1 MKKFILLGAALFACG
16 ALYAESMQF
25 VTLLSSP
32 LGIFSRLETADPA
45 VATKSKFVNFGTTK
59 VGTGQIDLVKK
70 APSIKFLHLASGTTL
85 MSSTLAAYYSSDRFE
100 IGSGGTVKG
109 KSLLATNLSYE
120 GSTSAKSEVG
130 QTLTLAN
137 TGKFVGG
144 YAGSMNVGSGKA
156 KTVASRPDNVGLDM
170 HWSNVHTC
178 EAYKTDGTCPS
189 GKENTFAK
197 SFVLKSKTSF
207 DAPCGEGPKGAS
219 YPKDCPTGQTGSIT
233 MTWDT
238 GLCAYKETNNT
249 CKKTKKKCLTK
260 RRWCKTVDVGTGA
273 LNDGAYNEASLK
285 SCRDLKNGYGV
296 LYGCAVAQSMYG
308 GDAFHNTFN
317 QLPMGCSWGQECD
330 SCTLNAL
337 YASETSLVYCATC
350 KNMEQYAYGPGSVR
364 TLYSV
369 AYAVCTELDDCA
381 EGEERNDCWDLGGSS
396 GTDTPIDVPLTPT
409 PMEPNL
415 RI

>member
-1 MKKFILLGAALFACG
+1 MKKFILLSAALFACG
-16 ALYAESMQF
+16 ALYAENMRF

-32 LGIFSRLETADPA
+32 LGTFSRLETADPA
-45 VATKSKFVNFGTTK
+45 VYTKSKFVNFATTK
-59 VGTGQIDLVKK
+59 VGTGQIDLIKK
-70 APSIKFLHLASGTTL
+70 APVIGTLHLASGTTL
-85 MSSTLAAYYSSDRFE
+85 TSSTLAAYYTSGRFE
-100 IGSGGTVKG
+100 IGSGGTVEG

-170 HWSNVHTC
+170 HWSNVHKC

-189 GKENTFAK
+189 GKENTYAK

-207 DAPCGEGPKGAS
+207 DSPCEEGPKGAS
-219 YPKDCPTGQTGSIT
+219 YLDFCPAGQTGSIT

-260 RRWCKTVDVGTGA
+260 RRWCKKLDVGTGA
-273 LNDGAYNEASLK
+273 LNDGGYNEGNLVECNRASAMHF
-285 SCRDLKNGYGV
+285 SA
-296 LYGCAVAQSMYG
+296 CAVSIGMYG
-308 GDAFHNTFN
+308 GDDFNATF
-317 QLPMGCSWGQECD
+317 QQVPMGCSWGQECA
-330 SCTLNAL
+330 SCTLNAY
-337 YASETSLVYCATC
+337 YASSSNGVYCATC
-350 KNMEQYAYGPGSVR
+350 KNMAQYAYGPGSVR
-364 TLYSV
+364 TIYSV
-369 AYAVCTELDDCA
+369 AYAVCTELEDCA
-381 EGEERNDCWDLGGSS
+381 EGEEKTDCWNVGNGW
-396 GTDTPIDVPLTPT
+396 TDSPTDVPLTPV
-409 PMEPNL
+409 PMDPNL
-415 RI
+415 QISL